1 MAREMVVASRF
12 ARFRLAACL
21 RRLYGGKNPR
31 PETMTH
37 INEIEGIGPSH
48 AEKLESHGIKTVE
61 DLLKAGATPSG
72 REELI
77 KKTGISHH
85 LILKWVDEADLFRVK
100 GIGRQYTEILRAAG
114 VDSVKELAQR
124 RADHL
129 HEKLTAINL
138 EKKHVHALPS
148 VDAIERWIE
157 EAKALP
163 HIVSH

>member
-1 MAREMVVASRF
+1 
-12 ARFRLAACL
+12 
-21 RRLYGGKNPR
+21 
-31 PETMTH
+31 MTH

-48 AEKLESHGIKTVE
+48 AEKFESHGIKTVE
-61 DLLKAGATPSG
+61 DLLKAGATPNG

-100 GIGRQYTEILRAAG
+100 GIGRQYTEFLRAAG

-129 HEKLTAINL
+129 HEKLTAINR
-138 EKKHVHALPS
+138 EKKHVHEVPS
-148 VDAIERWIE
+148 LNAIKRWIE

-163 HIVSH
+163 RMVSY

>member
-1 MAREMVVASRF
+1 MRLRVGAKCVALLF
-12 ARFRLAACL
+12 H
-21 RRLYGGKNPR
+21 RLYARLEPQRG
-31 PETMTH
+31 TMTR

-61 DLLKAGATPSG
+61 ELLKAGATPKG

-100 GIGRQYTEILRAAG
+100 GIGRQYTEFLRTAG

-129 HEKLTAINL
+129 HEKLTAINR
-138 EKKHVHALPS
+138 EKKHVHEVPS
-148 VDAIERWIE
+148 VNAIERLIE
-157 EAKALP
+157 EAKHCLA
-163 HIVSH
+163 

>member
-1 MAREMVVASRF
+1 M
-12 ARFRLAACL
+12 
-21 RRLYGGKNPR
+21 K
-31 PETMTH
+31 H

-61 DLLKAGATPSG
+61 NLLKSGATPNG
-72 REELI
+72 REELV

-100 GIGRQYTEILRAAG
+100 GIGREYTELLRASG

-129 HEKLTAINL
+129 HEKVAAINR
-138 EKKHVHALPS
+138 EKKHVREVPG
-148 VDAIERWIE
+148 VNTNERWIE

-163 HIVSH
+163 GIVTY

>member
-1 MAREMVVASRF
+1 M
-12 ARFRLAACL
+12 
-21 RRLYGGKNPR
+21 K
-31 PETMTH
+31 H
-37 INEIEGIGPSH
+37 ISEIEGIGPSH

-61 DLLKAGATPSG
+61 DLLKSGATPNG
-72 REELI
+72 REELV

-100 GIGRQYTEILRAAG
+100 GIGREYTELLRASG

-129 HEKLTAINL
+129 HEKVAAINR
-138 EKKHVHALPS
+138 EKKHVREVPG
-148 VDAIERWIE
+148 VNTIERWIE

-163 HIVSH
+163 GIVTY

>member
-1 MAREMVVASRF
+1 
-12 ARFRLAACL
+12 
-21 RRLYGGKNPR
+21 
-31 PETMTH
+31 MTH

-48 AEKLESHGIKTVE
+48 AEKFESHGIRTVE
-61 DLLKAGATPSG
+61 DLLKSGATPSG
-72 REELI
+72 REELV

-129 HEKLTAINL
+129 HEKLTAINR
-138 EKKHVHALPS
+138 EKKHVHAVPS
-148 VDAIERWIE
+148 VNTIERWIE
-157 EAKALP
+157 EAKELP
-163 HIVSH
+163 RIVSH

>member
-1 MAREMVVASRF
+1 M
-12 ARFRLAACL
+12 
-21 RRLYGGKNPR
+21 K
-31 PETMTH
+31 H

-61 DLLKAGATPSG
+61 DLLKSGATPNG
-72 REELI
+72 REELV

-85 LILKWVDEADLFRVK
+85 LILKWVDEADLFRIK
-100 GIGRQYTEILRAAG
+100 GIGRQYTELLRSAG

-129 HEKLTAINL
+129 HEKVTAINR
-138 EKKHVHALPS
+138 EKKHVHEVPG
-148 VDAIERWIE
+148 VNAIERWIE

-163 HIVSH
+163 GVVIH